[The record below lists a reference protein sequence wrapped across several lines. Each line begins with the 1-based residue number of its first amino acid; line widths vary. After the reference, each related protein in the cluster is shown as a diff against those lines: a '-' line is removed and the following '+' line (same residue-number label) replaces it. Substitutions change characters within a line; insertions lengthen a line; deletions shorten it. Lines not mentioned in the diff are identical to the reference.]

1 MSTNTLL
8 ILDDDDQ
15 LASLIMEEAIR
26 LDFEVKHCTD
36 GRQFMDTFIAWKPSH
51 VAIDLVMPSIDGIET
66 LKMLAR
72 LDCRSS
78 IILTSG
84 IGSAMLPLAQITAL
98 EHELNICGIL
108 HQPFLPHLL
117 QKLLANHPSVDLHA
131 PHSEHAASTL
141 TIDQVSLEQAI
152 AQQQLKVFYQPQIEL
167 FTGEVMGFEAL
178 LRWQH
183 PQYGIQLPEA
193 FIHVAEQ
200 TGQIEALTEYVIV
213 AGIQFIQSISSTLT
227 LSVNISAKSLHNDRL
242 IAMLEQ
248 ACQRFAFDPSRMI
261 LELTET
267 ATMLDT
273 KHAEQILG
281 HLREQGFKLSID
293 DFGTG
298 YSSMAQ
304 LANLPFTELKI
315 DKSFVMTMENSS
327 KSRKVIAST
336 LKLAES
342 LGLETIAEGIE
353 NSMAAIGLRELGC
366 RYGQGYFFARPM
378 DETASRVWLMHWN
391 TQR

>member
-8 ILDDDDQ
+8 ILDDDVQ

-26 LDFEVKHCTD
+26 LDYEVKHCAD
-36 GRQFMDTFIAWKPSH
+36 GRQFIDAFIAWKPSH
-51 VAIDLVMPSIDGIET
+51 VAIDLVMPSIDGIEI

-72 LDCRSS
+72 LGCRSS

-131 PHSEHAASTL
+131 QHNEHLAPAL
-141 TIDQVSLEQAI
+141 TINHDSLAQAI
-152 AQQQLKVFYQPQIEL
+152 DQQQLKVFYQPQIEL
-167 FTGEVMGFEAL
+167 FTGEVIGFEAL

-193 FIHVAEQ
+193 FIHIAEQ